1 MSDNDTVKGA
11 AQEAAPEEQNEDVI
25 WQREID
31 RRKNPEPDVDDQ
43 DDDAAPDDAE
53 DGTDD
58 EADAKASAPSESKS
72 SEGKAPKGQE
82 KPAPANIDRLKGTI
96 AGQNRKISE
105 LQREIAS
112 FAKRKKDEG
121 NDDITDLESL
131 KAEYPEVVGPLIDR
145 LTRLEANLGDQ
156 RSQLSKMSELAD
168 VQYSASTKS
177 EEARLDEMAPDWE
190 RTIAAN
196 RKQFD
201 AWINDPDA
209 PRWVYDTFNENK
221 VRVTDADATAKLVT
235 AFKQHI
241 GAETRPQSASD
252 EAPPKRS
259 PSRRLDG
266 ARATTSR
273 GPQVHSENDN
283 GLTEEQIWEREA
295 KKRLRMRQQAG

>member
-1 MSDNDTVKGA
+1 MSDNDTVEGA
-11 AQEAAPEEQNEDVI
+11 AQEAAPEEQNDEAI
-25 WQREID
+25 WQRELE

-58 EADAKASAPSESKS
+58 EVDAKASEPDESKS
-72 SEGKAPKGQE
+72 SEGKAPKEQE
-82 KPAPANIDRLKGTI
+82 KPAPVNVDRLKGTI
-96 AGQNRKISE
+96 SGLNRKISE
-105 LQREIAS
+105 QQREIAA

-168 VQYSASTKS
+168 LQYNTSAKS
-177 EEARLDEMAPDWE
+177 EEARLDEMLPDWE
-190 RTIAAN
+190 RTINAD
-196 RKQFD
+196 RKRFD
-201 AWINDPDA
+201 AWVSDSDT
-209 PRWVYDTFNENK
+209 PRWVYGAYKENK

-241 GAETRPQSASD
+241 GAETRPQSAST